1 MKASTIVTNVIHVDF
16 RQKPK
21 DMLFSADVY
30 SHDMK
35 KYQFEI
41 STRSIIHAYRLF
53 IDEAK
58 KLGVHF
64 VRCIAVYRG
73 KVQKRL
79 DFPEPIRVWQ
89 QDWQMRGLRE
99 Y

>member
-1 MKASTIVTNVIHVDF
+1 MTNVVHYDF
-16 RQKPK
+16 RKKNQKI
-21 DMLFSADVY
+21 LFSADVY

-41 STRSIIHAYRLF
+41 STRSIFHAYNLF

-64 VRCIAVYRG
+64 VRCIAVYKG

-79 DFPEPIRVWQ
+79 DFPEPIKVWQ
-89 QDWQMRGLRE
+89 QDWEMNGLRGF
-99 Y
+99 